1 MLVVRA
7 RAAGVLRDGVGADDV
22 RAGLLAIASLR
33 RLPATTSARVI
44 GRVADLV
51 LAGIRA

>member
-7 RAAGVLRDGVGADDV
+7 RAAGVLRGGVDADDV

-33 RLPATTSARVI
+33 RLPAATSARVI